1 MRNIQFFSQ
10 LIHSYEIQVSLVYE
24 DIFKLFKKKLK
35 MKEIGKKDYYFSL
48 VETSIFIGNIQRTDF
63 VLINHAV

>member
-1 MRNIQFFSQ
+1 MDIGLKQKETIKKMRNIQFFSQ

-35 MKEIGKKDYYFSL
+35 NERDWKEGLLF
-48 VETSIFIGNIQRTDF
+48 FIS
-63 VLINHAV
+63 